1 MNSNTYL
8 RQSGSNKIIPYLQ
21 IVIFLLFVGC
31 GNHENLAD
39 TFPGDMHVISM
50 YSSDIRILN
59 CQGLGRA
66 QPSGIISKPGPG
78 PAEPRATWR
87 FPRLKTLP
95 REIDIEW
102 VDLENEEKFTQHLQ
116 LPSNAKGSIGELL
129 FTLHE
134 DNSWTCELVDPN
146 DWTKKL

>member
-1 MNSNTYL
+1 M
-8 RQSGSNKIIPYLQ
+8 R
-21 IVIFLLFVGC
+21 
-31 GNHENLAD
+31 HENIEQ
-39 TFPGDMHVISM
+39 TYPGIIRVISEHHH
-50 YSSDIRILN
+50 DIRITN
-59 CQGLGRA
+59 CVGMGGA

-146 DWTKKL
+146 DWTKSFNASQ